1 MNQHKLPVVR
11 QECAASNLSA
21 FLVAAQPQSAQP
33 LLWRLALLRAGKVTQ
48 ALACRNKHRVVQI
61 TEPRIGRHALGLL
74 PLFAACSLKSGL
86 RTVSLPEGLHPAMP
100 SALPHVHRHLCHGCL
115 DLSGAQNGSGDAC
128 VSWGKGLA
136 GANLERNLLF
146 LGLPRNAAYA
156 AKSKRGFERNMSER
170 GSGWKPLE
178 AGIRGVSIAVKNSK
192 RLSGDAGG
200 QCSRS
205 LGQVLGSGEARVTA
219 WKRGQ
224 ERRRGPFLGSVVCTD
239 CQIEKR
245 KRGCGV
251 VLLRPSLRRANR
263 HDILLAV
270 VQEAIQPILVA
281 HMHAIRNQAQ
291 HVTVLELPLALCQVR
306 ESLRQ
311 GKLGRA
317 PAAASHLFA
326 ICGP

>member
-1 MNQHKLPVVR
+1 M
-11 QECAASNLSA
+11 E
-21 FLVAAQPQSAQP
+21 
-33 LLWRLALLRAGKVTQ
+33 AGM
-48 ALACRNKHRVVQI
+48 LACLGERGSRGQI
-61 TEPRIGRHALGLL
+61 WRGIC
-74 PLFAACSLKSGL
+74 F
-86 RTVSLPEGLHPAMP
+86 
-100 SALPHVHRHLCHGCL
+100 
-115 DLSGAQNGSGDAC
+115 
-128 VSWGKGLA
+128 
-136 GANLERNLLF
+136 F

-245 KRGCGV
+245 RKRGCGV